1 MLGRLFLLFT
11 IVPVLELWL
20 LISVGGWL
28 GPLPTLA
35 LVVITGLAGAALAK
49 REGFRVLRS
58 WQDASAKGELPK
70 DGIIASVLVLVGGV
84 LLITPGVVT
93 DAVGLTLLIPGA
105 RRFIAKQIRTRLEQ
119 RFQLTAVNP
128 AMFVAGMAGAE
139 AGHAPGEVV
148 DAEVIDV
155 DAHEAEVD
163 DDAPA
168 V

>member
-11 IVPVLELWL
+11 IIPVLELWL
-20 LISVGGWL
+20 LISIGGWL

-35 LVVITGLAGAALAK
+35 LVAATGLAGAALAK

-58 WQDASAKGELPK
+58 WQDASSKGELPK

-105 RRFIAKQIRTRLEQ
+105 RRVIAKQIRGALER
-119 RFQLTAVNP
+119 RFQLSAVNP
-128 AMFVAGMAGAE
+128 AMFVAGMAARGPE
-139 AGHAPGEVV
+139 TGDGG
-148 DAEVIDV
+148 EVIDV
-155 DAHEAEVD
+155 EAHDPTHAPDERD
-163 DDAPA
+163 DKP
-168 V
+168 